1 MYSFLC
7 AVWAWTA
14 ENANLLLNLADA
26 GRMTGNTTALVIA
39 ATLAIIKIA
48 ALVIFIGVG
57 FWRLMKWILVT
68 EEYEKKGVPFKETR
82 IRFVLLALVIASIL
96 FEMWACPTRRNGTT
110 PDNLS
115 AVSTVPKG

>member
-14 ENANLLLNLADA
+14 ENANLLLNLANA

-57 FWRLMKWILVT
+57 LWRLIKWIWVT
-68 EEYEKKGVPFKETR
+68 EEYEKKGVPFKQTR
-82 IRFVLLALVIASIL
+82 IRFVVLALVIASIL